1 MAGSFEISVRKSFPS
16 FVVVVQVAGSKTSV
30 TSRNFRFLLW
40 FFATVF
46 LFSFSVTL
54 WQFSILIVLLEC
66 WFCWL
71 WLEFSVC
78 PDSAAILRSLAWT
91 GSAVKFWY
99 WSYWRRVLMW
109 LWRWDFMHCF
119 ALFSLPKL
127 WKINLIKSTLVPGK
141 LPTCVTTVEIW
152 IPE

>member
-30 TSRNFRFLLW
+30 TSRNFRFLWW

-46 LFSFSVTL
+46 LFSFTL
-54 WQFSILIVLLEC
+54 WQFSILIALLEC

-78 PDSAAILRSLAWT
+78 PDSAAIRRSLAWT

-99 WSYWRRVLMW
+99 WSYWRRVLIW

-127 WKINLIKSTLVPGK
+127 WKFNLIKSTLVPGK
-141 LPTCVTTVEIW
+141 LPTWVITVEIR